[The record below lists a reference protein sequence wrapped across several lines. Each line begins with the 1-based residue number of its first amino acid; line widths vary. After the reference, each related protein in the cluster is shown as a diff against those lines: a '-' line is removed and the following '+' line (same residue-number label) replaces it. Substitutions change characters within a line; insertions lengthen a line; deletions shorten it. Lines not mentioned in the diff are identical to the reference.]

1 MRTRVTLLLVLAV
14 VLAFSG
20 IGFAAVTPPAPPKVI
35 VPATVDYDS
44 LPAFTTA
51 RSCMI
56 RLFVDEIYSGR
67 KGEVAWI
74 LQNSTNETFEGDV
87 VIGNA
92 TQHVVLAPGAPFSV
106 NNSVNISE
114 SGSFT
119 LTFWLK
125 DGMAVDMNNFC
136 ATLWNGAWN
145 VSFVN

>member
-1 MRTRVTLLLVLAV
+1 MTKRVTLVLVL
-14 VLAFSG
+14 VLVCAFSG
-20 IGFAAVTPPAPPKVI
+20 IGFAAPVATTPPKAI

-44 LPAFTTA
+44 LPSFTTP

-87 VIGNA
+87 VLGNA
-92 TQHVVLAPGAPFSV
+92 TQHVVLPPAAPFSL

-119 LTFWLK
+119 VTFWLK
-125 DGMAVDMNNFC
+125 DGLAVDMDNFC
-136 ATLWNGAWN
+136 GTLWNGAWN
-145 VSFVN
+145 VSFMN